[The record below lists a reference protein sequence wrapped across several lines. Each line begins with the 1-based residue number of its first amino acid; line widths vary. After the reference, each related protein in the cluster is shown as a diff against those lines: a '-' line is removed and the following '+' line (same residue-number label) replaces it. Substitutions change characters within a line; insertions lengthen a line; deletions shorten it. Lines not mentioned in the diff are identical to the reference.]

1 MYPYDVSVVTATYNE
16 RGSIASL
23 IEHLQAVFKENN
35 LRGEIIVVDDS
46 SPDGTADIVKE
57 YTKSNPNIVL
67 ISRPQKS
74 GIGSAYGDGVKASRG
89 EVIVTMDADFSH
101 PPDKLYDLY
110 KPSKEGYI
118 VSGSRYLTRLSFHT
132 KFYRF
137 IGTTGL
143 NIWLR
148 TFLRLGIKDHTNGYV
163 AIRRDNLDKVLE
175 KGKRI
180 GIYPFDKVL
189 YGVPIFTIGKHLG
202 VPLKE
207 VDAPYKFRTVDETKI
222 NTYDGLKIV
231 SDSIFYSINLFLRLH
246 FKK

>member
-1 MYPYDVSVVTATYNE
+1 MYQYDISVVTATYNE

-23 IEHLQAVFKENN
+23 IKHLQAAFKENN

-57 YTKSNPNIVL
+57 YIKDNSNIVL

-74 GIGSAYGDGVKASRG
+74 GIGTAYGDGVKASRG
-89 EVIVTMDADFSH
+89 EVVVTMDADFSH
-101 PPDKLYDLY
+101 PPEKLYDMY

-148 TFLRLGIKDHTNGYV
+148 LFLRLGIRDHTNGYI
-163 AIRRDNLDKVLE
+163 AIRRDSLE
-175 KGKRI
+175 KVFEEGKKI
-180 GIYPFDKVL
+180 GIYPFDKTL
-189 YGVPIFTIGKHLG
+189 YGIPIFTIGKHLG
-202 VPLKE
+202 IPLKE
-207 VDAPYKFRTVDETKI
+207 VNAPYKFRTVDETKI
-222 NTYDGLKIV
+222 RTYDGLKIV
-231 SDSIFYSINLFLRLH
+231 LDSLFYSINLFLRIH
-246 FKK
+246 FEK